1 MFCNPT
7 PPPFHTVPATTD
19 VFLTSRDL
27 LFYNLVIPT
36 SVLSQLFPS
45 RDHLQ
50 NCGPPQCWK
59 QKKTARQQIPL
70 NESRSLYALSL
81 HLNLCSDLPSY
92 AHTRTHTQFLSPE
105 RRRFFCRLQ
114 RNQCLTALRYTT
126 IITLHKV
133 MPKLYSE
140 VTAGYRSMT
149 PEPLMPS

>member
-1 MFCNPT
+1 LSSLERFSFSGRTLLHRVSYYKSSHLLCNPT
-7 PPPFHTVPATTD
+7 PPPLHTVPATTD

-50 NCGPPQCWK
+50 IYGPPQCWK

-81 HLNLCSDLPSY
+81 HLNLCSDLPSD

-105 RRRFFCRLQ
+105 RRRFFCHCFAVFSGI
-114 RNQCLTALRYTT
+114 N
-126 IITLHKV
+126 V
-133 MPKLYSE
+133 
-140 VTAGYRSMT
+140 
-149 PEPLMPS
+149 